1 MQDAPR
7 PPRIAIIGAGFSGLC
22 LAIELRKA
30 GIESFTLY
38 EKASRLGGTWRDN
51 TYPGAACDVPA
62 MAYCFS
68 FEQKSDWSR
77 VWAPQS
83 EILAYMDHC
92 ADKYGLRPH
101 LRFDTEIASARFDA
115 QAGVWRLRTRAGE
128 SIEAEVLVSGVGQL
142 NRPAMPD
149 IPGLERFRGAS
160 FHSARWDHGVS
171 LAGRRIGVIG
181 NAASAIQLVPEVA
194 REAGRLTVF
203 QRSANWMLPRRDRAY
218 SESEK
223 RRFARHPW
231 LAKLARWWIWAVFEL
246 QWPVFR
252 RNRFLSARYQ
262 QMALKSLSEQVA
274 DPQLRQTLVPD
285 YPIGG
290 KRILISDDYYAALGR
305 ENVEVVT
312 DAIERVDEQGVML
325 RSGRHVE
332 LDVLV
337 LATGFQTTEFLAP
350 IELTGLEERRLRDEW
365 KDGARAYLGISV
377 SGFPNFFMLYGPNT
391 NLGHNSIIFM
401 IECQARYIAACVR
414 ALRERGLAWL
424 DLRREVMEAFDDR
437 LREELAR
444 TVWND
449 TDHSWY
455 KDAAGRITNNWS
467 GSTLRYWWST
477 RRPDLDAYQ
486 QVARSAVARAASSAR
501 AA

>member
-1 MQDAPR
+1 MPAPPR
-7 PPRIAIIGAGFSGLC
+7 TPRIAIVGAGFSGLC
-22 LAIELRKA
+22 TAIQLRQA

-77 VWAPQS
+77 VWAPQP
-83 EILAYMDHC
+83 EILAYMEHC
-92 ADKYGLRPH
+92 AEKYGLRPH
-101 LRFDTEIASARFDA
+101 LRFDTEIASARFDEA
-115 QAGVWRLRTRAGE
+115 AGVWQLRTAAGE

-142 NRPAMPD
+142 NRPALPE
-149 IPGLERFRGAS
+149 IPGLERFRGAK
-160 FHSARWDHGVS
+160 FHSARWDHGVA
-171 LAGRRIGVIG
+171 LAGRRVGVVG
-181 NAASAIQLVPEVA
+181 NAASAIQFVPEVA
-194 REAGRLTVF
+194 REAGHLTVF
-203 QRSANWMLPRRDRAY
+203 QRSANWMLPRRDRVY
-218 SESEK
+218 SEREK
-223 RRFARHPW
+223 RLFARHPW
-231 LAKLARWWIWAVFEL
+231 LARLMRWWIWAVFEL

-252 RNRFLSARYQ
+252 RNRFMASRYEKLARR
-262 QMALKSLSEQVA
+262 SLAEQVA
-274 DPQLRQTLVPD
+274 DLRLRQALVPD

-312 DAIERVDEQGVML
+312 AGIERIEEDAVVTRD
-325 RSGRHVE
+325 GRRIPV
-332 LDVLV
+332 DVLI

-350 IELTGLEERRLRDEW
+350 MELTGLGGRRLRDEW

-401 IECQARYIAACVR
+401 IECQARYISACVR
-414 ALRERGLAWL
+414 ALHERGLAWL

-477 RRPDLDAYQ
+477 RRPQLAAYH
-486 QVARSAVARAASSAR
+486 QVARGAVAGAARPARAA
-501 AA
+501 

>member
-115 QAGVWRLRTRAGE
+115 QVGVWRLRTRAGE